1 MNLLNG
7 GYTSYSNQP
16 SSSSFNEFIPYEP
29 KPAKA
34 QPTHP
39 AQPLQLNVINIT
51 QDDPKPVNVNEPVKK
66 ARSSESSLPAPK
78 RQKSIPLP
86 TTTSQYALSDKTQAF
101 FDKQPPEIQV
111 KYRMTALFQAYG
123 SRGSISELVA
133 KFVAIVLTIDI
144 ENAGTSFPDPF
155 AVAFEVAKAQAPP
168 LFWIGLLGQPKLLA
182 RVRNWLTTMFKNK
195 KFDATAPCLEG
206 LLRMSLTEDHL
217 EKYKLNKVLS
227 LLIKRG
233 NQETRDLCNQLLSR
247 AAHLTKVNAVAAK
260 EPAVPLPKPTPEPA
274 ADKVAA
280 KPRISQP
287 PPKPK
292 VVAKPKPAPVAQP
305 AKKITPPAPA
315 SSASAG
321 SSFFKSL
328 QTPKPAAPKPAVPKP
343 VEAPKPAA
351 PPVLFFSSHMK
362 SINESKKKEVKKSSS
377 PEVAPKK
384 KKKTVRWREDD
395 ELTEVKLFYLD
406 PDEKASKLYRGV
418 TGAKEMEYHEAVNAF
433 KHVQTEPEQDEDVDW
448 YTPRPIN
455 FETQDLTAAMLK
467 TYPPRKGG
475 TKRVASRE
483 AEIQAEREAHALIAI
498 YMTESEIPD
507 SPAEP
512 DGKEEP
518 STEPK
523 EIPLAPYLANHNEF
537 KAFLASKDS
546 FKYRRGDPVEPMNTL
561 PNALTQLLSSLTQGG
576 QFATAPPVAQ
586 PQPAMPAFTPDMFA
600 QLQKNLSSMTMPPFN
615 NNMQGN
621 NLGNFQGNFQSNQSN
636 YHGPNNTTTTNNNN
650 NNNYQPQQSYGLG
663 PKVLSL
669 RAQDIRESVRQDK
682 TTADKWKFPCKFY
695 ATHCGN
701 GDACTF
707 LHLAHND

>member
-1 MNLLNG
+1 
-7 GYTSYSNQP
+7 
-16 SSSSFNEFIPYEP
+16 
-29 KPAKA
+29 
-34 QPTHP
+34 
-39 AQPLQLNVINIT
+39 
-51 QDDPKPVNVNEPVKK
+51 
-66 ARSSESSLPAPK
+66 
-78 RQKSIPLP
+78 
-86 TTTSQYALSDKTQAF
+86 
-101 FDKQPPEIQV
+101 
-111 KYRMTALFQAYG
+111 MTALFQAYG
-123 SRGSISELVA
+123 GRGSVSELVS
-133 KFVAIVLTIDI
+133 KFVAIVLTIEID
-144 ENAGTSFPDPF
+144 NAGTSFPDPF

-195 KFDATAPCLEG
+195 KYDATAPCLEG

-217 EKYKLNKVLS
+217 EKYKLNKLLS

-233 NQETRDLCNQLLSR
+233 NQETQDLCNQLLSR
-247 AAHLTKVNAVAAK
+247 AAHLTKVNSVAAK
-260 EPAVPLPKPTPEPA
+260 EPAVPLPKPTTEPA
-274 ADKVAA
+274 ADKTAP
-280 KPRISQP
+280 KSRTTSQP
-287 PPKPK
+287 APKPK

-305 AKKITPPAPA
+305 AKKVTPTAAAP
-315 SSASAG
+315 SASAG

-328 QTPKPAAPKPAVPKP
+328 QTPKPAAPKPAPPKP
-343 VEAPKPAA
+343 AEAPKPAA
-351 PPVLFFSSHMK
+351 PVMFFSSHMK
-362 SINESKKKEVKKSSS
+362 SMNESKKKETKKSSS
-377 PEVAPKK
+377 PDVVPKK
-384 KKKTVRWREDD
+384 KKKTVRWKEDD

-433 KHVQTEPEQDEDVDW
+433 KHVQTEPEQDEDIDW

-455 FETQDLTAAMLK
+455 FETPDVTAAMLK

-475 TKRVASRE
+475 TKHVASRE
-483 AEIQAEREAHALIAI
+483 AEIQKEREAHALIAI

-507 SPAEP
+507 SPVEP

-518 STEPK
+518 ATEPK

-537 KAFLASKDS
+537 KPFLASKDS
-546 FKYRRGDPVEPMNTL
+546 FKYRQGDPVEPVNTL
-561 PNALTQLLSSLTQGG
+561 PNALTQLLSSLAQGG
-576 QFATAPPVAQ
+576 QFAPPPPVAQ
-586 PQPAMPAFTPDMFA
+586 PQSAMPAFTPDMFA

-621 NLGNFQGNFQSNQSN
+621 NPGNFQGNYQNNQGN
-636 YHGPNNTTTTNNNN
+636 YNNNN
-650 NNNYQPQQSYGLG
+650 NNNNHNYQPQQSYGLG
-663 PKVLSL
+663 SKVLSL

-701 GDACTF
+701 GDSCTF